1 MKITRESI
9 EKSSARMGNGWTL
22 SRYHL
27 VMCGE
32 KAAELQIPMEDGGY
46 IQGRIYIDKKWRG
59 YQAYDGVR
67 ISVNASRYY
76 PAQTSG
82 VYVSH
87 GLGHWVDIDRP
98 DMSKCMF
105 SAVEKITH
113 KITADDIRALC
124 EAGAAALTGKM
135 AELSATA

>member
-1 MKITRESI
+1 MKMTREAAAKIDS
-9 EKSSARMGNGWTL
+9 RMGNGWAL
-22 SRYHL
+22 SRYHFI
-27 VMCGE
+27 MCGE
-32 KAAELQIPMEDGGY
+32 KAAELKIPMEDGGY

-67 ISVNASRYY
+67 ISINASRYH
-76 PAQTSG
+76 PASTPG
-82 VYVSH
+82 VYTSY

-113 KITADDIRALC
+113 KITADDIRELC
-124 EAGAAALTGKM
+124 ENGAKALSLEL
-135 AELSATA
+135 AELSAAV

>member
-76 PAQTSG
+76 PAHTPG
-82 VYVSH
+82 AYVSY
-87 GLGHWVDIDRP
+87 GLGKWAEIDRP
-98 DMSKCMF
+98 DMHKCLF
-105 SAVEKITH
+105 SAVEKLTH
-113 KITADDIRALC
+113 KITAEDIRALC
-124 EAGAAALTGKM
+124 EIGAGAWADKI
-135 AELSATA
+135 AELAAA

>member
-1 MKITRESI
+1 MKMTKDAAAKID
-9 EKSSARMGNGWTL
+9 ARMGNGWTL
-22 SRYHL
+22 SRYYL
-27 VMCGE
+27 IMCGE
-32 KAAELQIPMEDGGY
+32 KSAEMKIPMEDGGY

-67 ISVNASRYY
+67 ISVNASRYH
-76 PAQTSG
+76 PANTPG
-82 VYVSH
+82 VYTSF

-124 EAGAAALTGKM
+124 EVGAAALTGKM
-135 AELSATA
+135 AELSAA

>member
-1 MKITRESI
+1 MKMTKEAAAKID
-9 EKSSARMGNGWTL
+9 ARMGNGWTL

-27 VMCGE
+27 IMCGE
-32 KAAELQIPMEDGGY
+32 KAAELKIPMEDGGY

-76 PAQTSG
+76 PGHTPG
-82 VYVSH
+82 VYVSS
-87 GLGHWVDIDRP
+87 GLGQWLDIDRP

-113 KITADDIRALC
+113 KITADDIRELC
-124 EAGAAALTGKM
+124 ENGAKALSLEL
-135 AELSATA
+135 AELSAAV